1 MEHDGKS
8 WKPQA
13 IQDQRSHCRVAS
25 GCQMNSLESSF
36 LEPSQVTSHQTLPRW
51 LAVGFRFSAERWVTW
66 YRAGHVF
73 MFIILYM
80 YIILYNCIWR
90 TSIEKKCFTYQC
102 MSLMLHS
109 DAQPRTIVYWAILWT
124 IVTWSSCDADP
135 THTNKSWSSHS
146 PNLRASNWWKFP
158 ETSHALSKMS
168 HMQVGPHAQIP
179 WFGSQ

>member
-1 MEHDGKS
+1 MPNELIGIVLPWALAGDFT
-8 WKPQA
+8 PNA
-13 IQDQRSHCRVAS
+13 AS
-25 GCQMNSLESSF
+25 LTRCCCLFGWEVSYLIPCWTCFQWCL
-36 LEPSQVTSHQTLPRW
+36 
-51 LAVGFRFSAERWVTW
+51 
-66 YRAGHVF
+66 
-73 MFIILYM
+73 LYCICM

-90 TSIEKKCFTYQC
+90 NRLKKHVLPCFTYQC

-124 IVTWSSCDADP
+124 IETIVTWSSCDADP
-135 THTNKSWSSHS
+135 TQMNKSWSSHS

>member
-1 MEHDGKS
+1 MEYDGTSSGKS
-8 WKPQA
+8 WKPQP

-36 LEPSQVTSHQTLPRW
+36 LEPSQVTSHQTLPDS
-51 LAVGFRFSAERWVTW
+51 LGFRLRGELPDTGLHMFSL
-66 YRAGHVF
+66 
-73 MFIILYM
+73 MFIILYI

-90 TSIEKKCFTYQC
+90 TSIEKN
-102 MSLMLHS
+102 MLYLS
-109 DAQPRTIVYWAILWT
+109 VYVIDVAFWCSTQDHRILRDISWT
-124 IVTWSSCDADP
+124 ATWSKRC
-135 THTNKSWSSHS
+135 WSSHS

>member
-1 MEHDGKS
+1 MPNELIG
-8 WKPQA
+8 
-13 IQDQRSHCRVAS
+13 IV
-25 GCQMNSLESSF
+25 
-36 LEPSQVTSHQTLPRW
+36 LPWALAGDFTPNAAW
-51 LAVGFRFSAERWVTW
+51 LAGISMLRGELPDTVLDMFSL
-66 YRAGHVF
+66 

-90 TSIEKKCFTYQC
+90 TSIEKTCFTYQC

-109 DAQPRTIVYWAILWT
+109 DAQPRTIVYWGILWT